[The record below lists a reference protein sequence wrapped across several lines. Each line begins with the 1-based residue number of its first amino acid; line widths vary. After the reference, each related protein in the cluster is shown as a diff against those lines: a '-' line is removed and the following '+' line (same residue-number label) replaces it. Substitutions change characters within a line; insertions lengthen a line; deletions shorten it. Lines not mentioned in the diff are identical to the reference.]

1 MNKRKKKTLIWVVVA
16 LVVVIAG
23 IFSFGNFGKQK
34 EQTVTVGSF
43 PHPSRMKLFGIRL
56 RRRRRAST
64 TLTLS

>member
-16 LVVVIAG
+16 LIVVIAG

-34 EQTVTVGSF
+34 EQTVTVGVVS
-43 PHPSRMKLFGIRL
+43 PSKQDELFGIRL